1 MGLID
6 RIDVQNDPVNFID
19 PEGLNSVN
27 IAVMRLIAQG
37 NFADAAAL
45 AGGAMAP
52 KIAQLPNTI
61 ASAINKYPASSFNCD
76 KLASKVYDA
85 FKAIGADPRIITIS
99 DKFKAQYFSTSNGV
113 QFAQSGY
120 HKAVQVGDKVYDAIT
135 GPAGMEMAKYVSTLE
150 SYGIIPVIK

>member
-1 MGLID
+1 VGLID

-61 ASAINKYPASSFNCD
+61 ASAINRYPLASDKCEKAARAIYNAFKGVGANPQYLKISADKFPRVAIGNNYYPANHYVVSAW
-76 KLASKVYDA
+76 KK
-85 FKAIGADPRIITIS
+85 TI
-99 DKFKAQYFSTSNGV
+99 KC
-113 QFAQSGY
+113 
-120 HKAVQVGDKVYDAIT
+120 
-135 GPAGMEMAKYVSTLE
+135 
-150 SYGIIPVIK
+150 